1 MRKGNTFSAINSLY
15 SHSTNNRT
23 MKRYLIGF
31 PLVIALLF
39 ATNCNNNAAKAPV
52 EETDADTIIMDADQY
67 VRFETTKGN
76 FTIKLYRETPLHRH
90 NMVRLARKGFYDN
103 QLFFGVQ
110 KGYKIQCGDV
120 KSKNAKPGQEIGIDE
135 EDDTIA
141 SEIDPWKF
149 YHKRGA
155 VGQASTVLFRFSTS
169 QQFYIITGKKANT
182 STLTSQEK
190 TINKRY
196 RQAVKDSITQP
207 YSKDILTWQKYGEKK
222 KISKLNSQ
230 LNDETDAIMAKR
242 RSFSY
247 SQDQIKEYTTTGGAP
262 TLDGLYTVFGE
273 ISEGL
278 DVVEAISN
286 LPATGKNGRPNPDVK
301 IIKAYVLED

>member
-1 MRKGNTFSAINSLY
+1 
-15 SHSTNNRT
+15 
-23 MKRYLIGF
+23 MKKYLIGIPF
-31 PLVIALLF
+31 VLAMLF
-39 ATNCNNNAAKAPV
+39 ATNCHSNQGKAPT
-52 EETDADTIIMDADQY
+52 EEIDADTIILDADQY
-67 VRFETTKGN
+67 VRFETTQGD

-90 NMVRLARKGFYDN
+90 NMVRQARKGVYDG
-103 QLFFGVQ
+103 QLFFGIQ

-120 KSKNAKPGQEIGIDE
+120 KSKDAKPGQEIGID
-135 EDDTIA
+135 DKVDTIA

-155 VGQASTVLFRFSTS
+155 VGQASTVQFRFSTS

-182 STLTSQEK
+182 STLTAQEK
-190 TINKRY
+190 AVNKRF

-207 YSKDILTWQKYGEKK
+207 HAQDILTWQKYGEKK
-222 KISKLNSQ
+222 KISKLNTQ
-230 LNDETDAIMAKR
+230 LNDEADAIMAKR
-242 RSFSY
+242 RAFSY
-247 SQDQIKEYTTTGGAP
+247 SKEQINEYTTTGGAP

-273 ISEGL
+273 ISEGM
-278 DVVEAISN
+278 DVVEKICA